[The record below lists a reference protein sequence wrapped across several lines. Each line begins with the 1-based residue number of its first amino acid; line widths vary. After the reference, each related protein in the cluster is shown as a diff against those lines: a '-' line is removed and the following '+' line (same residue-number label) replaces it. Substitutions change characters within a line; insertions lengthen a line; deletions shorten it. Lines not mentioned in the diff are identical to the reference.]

1 MHRRRFMTLAA
12 PLAAVL
18 AVAGCATSSA
28 VADGDALN
36 VQIQVDNNL
45 RGITGVSVYLLSDSG
60 GRRSLGPLESNQRNS
75 YDRSLRSGDYQLVA
89 SRVGGEDIVSERFR
103 VDTDNL
109 VVIWALAQNQL
120 TFGQRQN

>member
-12 PLAAVL
+12 PLAALL

-45 RGITGVSVYLLSDSG
+45 RGITGVSIYLLSDTG

>member
-1 MHRRRFMTLAA
+1 MHRRRFMTLAG
-12 PLAAVL
+12 PLAALL

-45 RGITGVSVYLLSDSG
+45 RGITGVSVYLLSDAG
-60 GRRSLGPLESNQRNS
+60 GRRSLGPLESNERS
-75 YDRSLRSGDYQLVA
+75 TYDRSLRSGDYQLVA
-89 SRVGGEDIVSERFR
+89 SRVGDADIVSERFR

-120 TFGQRQN
+120 TFGQRRN